1 MILPGKHLRQDRALL
16 TVGAEI
22 LTHLDEPRT
31 VSELWE
37 RVRQGRELVPA
48 VLPLS
53 FDWFV
58 LSLNLLFAIYALQLV
73 DGVVVATRAEP

>member
-22 LTHLDEPRT
+22 LIHLDEPRS

-37 RVRQGRELVPA
+37 RAREARENTPTLAPV
-48 VLPLS
+48 S
-53 FDWFV
+53 FDWFI
-58 LSLNLLFAIYALQLV
+58 LALNLLFAIYAVELK
-73 DGVVVATRAEP
+73 DGLIVVARTGS

>member
-16 TVGAEI
+16 SVGAEI
-22 LTHLDEPRT
+22 LAALDEART

-37 RVRQGRELVPA
+37 RVRSSRDDEATTQV
-48 VLPLS
+48 S

-58 LSLNLLFAIYALQLV
+58 LSLSLLYALSAV
-73 DGVVVATRAEP
+73 EFADGIVSVKAEL

>member
-16 TVGAEI
+16 SVGAEI
-22 LTHLDEPRT
+22 LAELDEART

-37 RVRQGRELVPA
+37 RIRSAHGDTATARI
-48 VLPLS
+48 S

-58 LSLNLLFAIYALQLV
+58 LSLSLLYAVSAVELANGIICVSTEQ
-73 DGVVVATRAEP
+73 

>member
-22 LTHLDEPRT
+22 LAQLDEPRT

-37 RVRQGRELVPA
+37 RVGNVRRSSPTVA
-48 VLPLS
+48 PLS

-58 LSLNLLFAIYALQLV
+58 LSLNLLFALSALDLS
-73 DGVVVATRAEP
+73 DGVVAARASK